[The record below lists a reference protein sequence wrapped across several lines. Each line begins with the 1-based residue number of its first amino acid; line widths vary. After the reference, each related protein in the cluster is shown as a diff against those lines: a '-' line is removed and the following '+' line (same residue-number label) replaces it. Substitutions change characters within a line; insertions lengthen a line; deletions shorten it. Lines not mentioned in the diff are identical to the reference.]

1 MGGGEDGRQ
10 ARHGAAVVVDRLDG
24 CLHGVA
30 GGDGGRQDED
40 VLAPDH
46 RGEIVA
52 KDDLAAAGV
61 LGGDD
66 VNRLVGIH
74 VGKAVFGQLVGQ
86 TGADDLC
93 AVQTEH
99 GVHDGAVLI
108 GGHQLLGDSLRL
120 REAGFLGG
128 DVDVVVDVAVAGG
141 KVALCHAQEQTAFVG
156 GKLYHIDHNCTLLF
170 L

>member
-10 ARHGAAVVVDRLDG
+10 ARHGAAVVVDCLDG
-24 CLHGVA
+24 RLHGVA

-40 VLAPDH
+40 VLASDH

-52 KDDLAAAGV
+52 EDDLAAAGV

-66 VNRLVGIH
+66 VNRLVGVH

-93 AVQTEH
+93 TVQTEH

-108 GGHQLLGDSLRL
+108 GSHQLLGDSLRL

-141 KVALCHAQEQTAFVG
+141 KVALCHTQEQTALVG

>member
-1 MGGGEDGRQ
+1 MIWLPLVYSGVVGVHIGE
-10 ARHGAAVVVDRLDG
+10 AVL
-24 CLHGVA
+24 
-30 GGDGGRQDED
+30 
-40 VLAPDH
+40 
-46 RGEIVA
+46 
-52 KDDLAAAGV
+52 
-61 LGGDD
+61 
-66 VNRLVGIH
+66 
-74 VGKAVFGQLVGQ
+74 GQLVGQ
-86 TGADDLC
+86 TGADDLR

-108 GGHQLLGDSLRL
+108 GGHQLLGDSLGL

-141 KVALCHAQEQTAFVG
+141 EVAFGHAQEQTALVG